1 MHRLLWIL
9 SCCLIGGL
17 LSVIAAAL
25 VTLHTRIHLI
35 SHLVS
40 YAVGAMLGAVFL
52 EVLPQAFKL
61 TNNIETTTFVVL
73 FGILLFFILE
83 KLLLWRHCHG
93 DHCEV
98 HDLHHEGSVSK
109 SPQHAHDEGRSGSM
123 IMVGDLFHNFVDGIL
138 IGSAFMANTA
148 VGIVT
153 ALAIIAHE
161 IPQEVSNFLILLHS
175 GYKKKEAFIF
185 NLIASFFTVLG
196 GLLVYFILEFMMN
209 WVPFILALAASSMI
223 YVSIADLIPGLH
235 RKTELRSTIFQVVLI
250 VLGIASVAIT
260 QWIVEG

>member
-1 MHRLLWIL
+1 
-9 SCCLIGGL
+9 
-17 LSVIAAAL
+17 V
-25 VTLHTRIHLI
+25 
-35 SHLVS
+35 
-40 YAVGAMLGAVFL
+40 
-52 EVLPQAFKL
+52 
-61 TNNIETTTFVVL
+61 
-73 FGILLFFILE
+73 LE

-98 HDLHHEGSVSK
+98 HDVHHEEHASEDH
-109 SPQHAHDEGRSGSM
+109 QHSHDAGRSGSM

-138 IGSAFMANTA
+138 IGSAFMVSTSL
-148 VGIVT
+148 GIVT

-185 NLIASFFTVLG
+185 NLIASFSTVLG
-196 GLLVYFILEFMMN
+196 GLLAYFILESMMH

-235 RKTELRSTIFQVVLI
+235 KKTELRSTIFQVSLI
-250 VLGIASVAIT
+250 ALGVASVAMT

>member
-1 MHRLLWIL
+1 MHTLLWIL
-9 SCCLIGGL
+9 FSCFVGGL
-17 LSVIAAAL
+17 LSVTAAAL
-25 VTLHTRIHLI
+25 VTLNTRTHLV

-52 EVLPQAFKL
+52 EILPHAFKL
-61 TNNIETTTFVVL
+61 TQNIEVTTFVVL
-73 FGILLFFILE
+73 FGILLFFVLE

-98 HDLHHEGSVSK
+98 HDVQHEEHASK
-109 SPQHAHDEGRSGSM
+109 NQHGHDEGRSGSM

-138 IGSAFMANTA
+138 IGSAFMVSTSL
-148 VGIVT
+148 GIVT

-161 IPQEVSNFLILLHS
+161 IPQEVGNFLILLHS

-185 NLIASFFTVLG
+185 NLLASFSTVLG
-196 GLLVYFILEFMMN
+196 GLLAYFILESMMN
-209 WVPFILALAASSMI
+209 WIPFILALAASSMI

-235 RKTELRSTIFQVVLI
+235 KKTELRSTVFQVTLI
-250 VLGIASVAIT
+250 ILGVASVAIT
-260 QWIVEG
+260 QLIVEG

>member
-1 MHRLLWIL
+1 MHILLWIIL
-9 SCCLIGGL
+9 SCFIGGL
-17 LSVIAAAL
+17 LSVTAAAI
-25 VTLHTRIHLI
+25 VTFNTRTHLI

-52 EVLPQAFKL
+52 EILPQAFKL
-61 TNNIETTTFVVL
+61 TNNIEMTTLIVL
-73 FGILLFFILE
+73 FGILLFFVLE

-98 HDLHHEGSVSK
+98 HDIHHEDSYTKVH
-109 SPQHAHDEGRSGSM
+109 QHNHDQGRSGSM

-138 IGSAFMANTA
+138 IGSAFMVN
-148 VGIVT
+148 VSLGIVT

-161 IPQEVSNFLILLHS
+161 IPQEVGNFLILLHS

-185 NLIASFFTVLG
+185 NLLASFSTILG
-196 GLLVYFILEFMMN
+196 GLLAYFVLESMMN

-235 RKTELRSTIFQVVLI
+235 KKTELRSTAFQVVLI
-250 VLGIASVAIT
+250 VLGISSVAIT